1 MKKALIPIVAVVA
14 VVIIVV
20 VTMRSRGDENSELK
34 YDVAEAGIGP
44 LWVKVS
50 ATGLVQPFVEVEVK
64 SKASGVVTEL
74 PLEVGDPVKKGQVI
88 SRLDPEEVLNQ
99 LEREEA
105 ALAVARQNVRV
116 QEEEVHRAEELA
128 KHGLVSERDLE
139 AARLELERARSDEVA
154 RRISVA
160 DVRKKLDDTVLRSP
174 IDGIVLEKLVEVG
187 QVISSGVSNVSGGTT
202 LAIVADLR
210 KVFVTADVDETDIG
224 RVKEGLRV
232 EVVPDAY
239 PQNTFSGIVERINP
253 KSKVVQ
259 NVTTFEVMTVVENK
273 GDLLKAGMNAN
284 VDIIIA
290 GRDDALIVPR
300 KAVQQPMEAM
310 AIAEM
315 MGVAVERENLERG
328 KSYVFVVDGGSLA
341 LRAVDVGL
349 FDWNQ
354 YEITAGIEEGEEVA
368 VIQASRALQQSREF
382 ADRIRGRSMPGFR
395 KSSN

>member
-1 MKKALIPIVAVVA
+1 MKKIIIPVALVI
-14 VVIIVV
+14 VVIVIAMV
-20 VTMRSRGDENSELK
+20 MRGRGDEAPEIK
-34 YDVAEAGIGP
+34 YDVAAAQVRP

-50 ATGLVQPFVEVEVK
+50 ATGLVQPFIEVEVK

-74 PLEVGDPVKKGQVI
+74 PLEAGDAVTRGQVI
-88 SRLDPEEVLNQ
+88 ARLDPVEILNQ

-105 ALAVARQNVRV
+105 ALAVATQNVRV

-154 RRISVA
+154 RKISVA

-174 IDGIVLEKLVEVG
+174 IDGIVLEKQVEVG

-202 LAIVADLR
+202 LAVVADLR

-239 PQNTFSGIVERINP
+239 PQKSFHGIVERINP

-259 NVTTFEVMTVVENK
+259 NVTTFEVMTVVENEE
-273 GDLLKAGMNAN
+273 DLLKAGMNAN
-284 VDIIIA
+284 VDIVIA
-290 GRDDALIVPR
+290 GRDDALVIPR
-300 KAVQQPMEAM
+300 KAVQQAGEAA
-310 AIAEM
+310 AIAGMLGLEM
-315 MGVAVERENLERG
+315 DAGAMDMRTRVVFVRDSENLEAREV
-328 KSYVFVVDGGSLA
+328 K
-341 LRAVDVGL
+341 VGL

-354 YEITAGIEEGEEVA
+354 YEITEGLTEGEEVA
-368 VIQASRALQQSREF
+368 VFTASQALQQSKEF

-395 KSSN
+395 KSN

>member
-1 MKKALIPIVAVVA
+1 MKKVIIPVAVIA
-14 VVIIVV
+14 IVVIIFAIR
-20 VTMRSRGDENSELK
+20 MRGGGEETPELR
-34 YDVAEAGIGP
+34 YEVAAAEVRP

-74 PLEVGDPVKKGQVI
+74 PLEAGDPVSKGEVI
-88 SRLDPEEVLNQ
+88 ARLDPVEILNQ

-116 QEEEVHRAEELA
+116 QEEEVHRAEELG
-128 KHGLVSERDLE
+128 KSGLVSERDLE

-160 DVRKKLDDTVLRSP
+160 DVKKRLDDTVLRSP
-174 IDGIVLEKLVEVG
+174 IDGIVLEKRVEVG

-202 LAIVADLR
+202 LAVVADLR

-224 RVKEGLRV
+224 RVKEGLAV

-239 PQNTFSGIVERINP
+239 PSKTFHGVVERINP

-259 NVTTFEVMTVVENK
+259 NVTTFEVMTVVENME
-273 GDLLKAGMNAN
+273 DLLKAGMNAN
-284 VDIIIA
+284 VDIVIA
-290 GRDDALIVPR
+290 GRDDALVVPR
-300 KAVQQPMEAM
+300 KAVQQAGEAM
-310 AIAEM
+310 AIAHIMGIAPEKEEM
-315 MGVAVERENLERG
+315 NPRSRF
-328 KSYVFVVDGGSLA
+328 VFVKSSETFEMRQVN
-341 LRAVDVGL
+341 VGL

-354 YEITAGIEEGEEVA
+354 YEVTGGLTEGEEVA
-368 VIQASRALQQSREF
+368 VFLASQALQHSREF

-395 KSSN
+395 KSN

>member
-1 MKKALIPIVAVVA
+1 MKKVIVPVAVVA
-14 VVIIVV
+14 VVILVLVIR
-20 VTMRSRGDENSELK
+20 MRGAGEEAPDLR
-34 YDVAEAGIGP
+34 YDIAAAEVKP

-74 PLEVGDPVKKGQVI
+74 PLEAGERVKKGEVI
-88 SRLDPEEVLNQ
+88 ARLDPVEILNQ

-116 QEEEVHRAEELA
+116 QEEEVRRAEALG
-128 KHGLVSERDLE
+128 KSGLVSERDLE

-154 RRISVA
+154 KRISVA
-160 DVRKKLDDTVLRSP
+160 DVQKRLDDTVLRSP
-174 IDGIVLEKLVEVG
+174 IDGIMLEKRVEVG

-202 LAIVADLR
+202 LAVVADLR

-224 RVKEGLRV
+224 RVKEGLKV

-239 PQNTFSGIVERINP
+239 PQKTFYGVVERINP

-273 GDLLKAGMNAN
+273 EDLLKAGMNAN
-284 VDIIIA
+284 VDIVIA
-290 GRDDALIVPR
+290 GRDDALVVPR
-300 KAVQQPMEAM
+300 KAVQQPGEAM
-310 AIAEM
+310 AIASM
-315 MGVAVERENLERG
+315 MGLTPEKEEMGPMSRF
-328 KSYVFVVDGGSLA
+328 VFVKSGESFEMRQVG
-341 LRAVDVGL
+341 VGL

-354 YEITAGIEEGEEVA
+354 YEVTEGLKEGEEVA
-368 VIQASRALQQSREF
+368 VFLASQALQYSREF

-395 KSSN
+395 KSN

>member
-1 MKKALIPIVAVVA
+1 MKKIIIPAVIVIVAVVI
-14 VVIIVV
+14 VIA
-20 VTMRSRGDENSELK
+20 MRGRGDEVPEIK
-34 YDVAEAGIGP
+34 YDIAVAEVRP

-74 PLEVGDPVKKGQVI
+74 PLEAGDAVTRGQVI
-88 SRLDPEEVLNQ
+88 ARLDPIEILNQ

-116 QEEEVHRAEELA
+116 QEEEVYRAEELG

-139 AARLELERARSDEVA
+139 AARLELERARSEEVA

-160 DVRKKLDDTVLRSP
+160 DVRKRLDDTVLRSP
-174 IDGIVLEKLVEVG
+174 IDGIVLEKQVEVG

-202 LAIVADLR
+202 LAVVADLR

-224 RVKEGLRV
+224 RVKEELRV

-239 PQNTFSGIVERINP
+239 PEKTFHGIVERINP

-259 NVTTFEVMTVVENK
+259 NVTTFEVMTVVENEE
-273 GDLLKAGMNAN
+273 GFLKAGMNAN
-284 VDIIIA
+284 VDIVIA
-290 GRDDALIVPR
+290 GRDDALVIPR
-300 KAVQQPMEAM
+300 KAVQQSGEAA
-310 AIAEM
+310 AIAGM
-315 MGVAVERENLERG
+315 MGVAVGEEEMDRRSRFVFLKAGESLEMREV
-328 KSYVFVVDGGSLA
+328 K
-341 LRAVDVGL
+341 VGL

-354 YEITAGIEEGEEVA
+354 YEITGGLEEGDEVA
-368 VIQASRALQQSREF
+368 VFMVSRALQQSKEF
-382 ADRIRGRSMPGFR
+382 ADRIRGRSMPGF
-395 KSSN
+395 KKTN

>member
-1 MKKALIPIVAVVA
+1 MKKVIIPVAVVVVA
-14 VVIIVV
+14 VVVV
-20 VTMRSRGDENSELK
+20 IAMRGRGDEAPEIK
-34 YDVAEAGIGP
+34 YDMAAAEVRP

-74 PLEVGDPVKKGQVI
+74 PLEAGDAVSKGQVI
-88 SRLDPEEVLNQ
+88 ARLDPVEILNQ

-116 QEEEVHRAEELA
+116 QEEEVHRAEELG

-160 DVRKKLDDTVLRSP
+160 DVRKRLDDTVLRSP
-174 IDGIVLEKLVEVG
+174 IDGIVLEKQVEVG

-202 LAIVADLR
+202 LAVVADLR

-224 RVKEGLRV
+224 RVSEGLRV

-239 PQNTFSGIVERINP
+239 PQETFRGIVERINP

-259 NVTTFEVMTVVENK
+259 NVTTFEVMTVVENEK
-273 GDLLKAGMNAN
+273 DLLKAGMNAN
-284 VDIIIA
+284 VDIVIA
-290 GRDDALIVPR
+290 GRDDALVVPR
-300 KAVQQPMEAM
+300 KAVQQKGEAM
-310 AIAEM
+310 ALAGMLGIPAD
-315 MGVAVERENLERG
+315 VEGMDRPDRV
-328 KSYVFVVDGGSLA
+328 VFVRSGESLE
-341 LRAVDVGL
+341 LREVTVGL

-354 YEITAGIEEGEEVA
+354 YEITGGLEEGEEVA
-368 VIQASRALQQSREF
+368 VFQASRALQQAKEF
-382 ADRIRGRSMPGFR
+382 ADRIRGRSMSGFK
-395 KSSN
+395 KSN

>member
-328 KSYVFVVDGGSLA
+328 KS
-341 LRAVDVGL
+341 
-349 FDWNQ
+349 
-354 YEITAGIEEGEEVA
+354 
-368 VIQASRALQQSREF
+368 
-382 ADRIRGRSMPGFR
+382 
-395 KSSN
+395 

>member
-1 MKKALIPIVAVVA
+1 MKKVIIPVAVVA
-14 VVIIVV
+14 VVILVV
-20 VTMRSRGDENSELK
+20 VISMRGRGDEAPEVR
-34 YDVAEAGIGP
+34 YDVSVAEVRP

-74 PLEVGDPVKKGQVI
+74 PLEAGEPVTKGEVI
-88 SRLDPEEVLNQ
+88 ARLDPVEILNQ

-116 QEEEVHRAEELA
+116 QEEEVHRAEELG
-128 KHGLVSERDLE
+128 KSGLVSERDLE

-160 DVRKKLDDTVLRSP
+160 DVKKRLDDTVLRSP
-174 IDGIVLEKLVEVG
+174 IDGIVLEKRVEVG

-202 LAIVADLR
+202 LAVVADLR

-224 RVKEGLRV
+224 RVTEGLSV

-239 PQNTFSGIVERINP
+239 PQKAFHGVVERINP

-259 NVTTFEVMTVVENK
+259 NVTTFEVMTVVENHE
-273 GDLLKAGMNAN
+273 DLLKAGMNAN
-284 VDIIIA
+284 VDIVIA
-290 GRDDALIVPR
+290 GRDDALVVPR
-300 KAVQQPMEAM
+300 KAVQQPGEAM
-310 AIAEM
+310 AIANM
-315 MGVAVERENLERG
+315 MGLTPEKGEMDRR
-328 KSYVFVVDGGSLA
+328 SRFVFVKSGESFEMRLVK
-341 LRAVDVGL
+341 VGL

-354 YEITAGIEEGEEVA
+354 YEVTEGLKEGEEVA
-368 VIQASRALQQSREF
+368 VFLASRALQHSREF
-382 ADRIRGRSMPGFR
+382 ADRIKGRSMAGFK
-395 KSSN
+395 KSN

>member
-1 MKKALIPIVAVVA
+1 MKKIIVTAVVIVVA
-14 VVIIVV
+14 VIAFVVI
-20 VTMRSRGDENSELK
+20 RGRGNDAPQIY
-34 YDVAEAGIGP
+34 YDIAAAEVRP

-74 PLEVGDPVKKGQVI
+74 PLEAGDAVARGQVI
-88 SRLDPEEVLNQ
+88 ARLDPVEILNE

-116 QEEEVHRAEELA
+116 QEEEVHRAEELG
-128 KHGLVSERDLE
+128 KSGLVAERDLE
-139 AARLELERARSDEVA
+139 AARLDLERARSDEVA

-160 DVRKKLDDTVLRSP
+160 DVRKRLDDTVLRSP

-202 LAIVADLR
+202 LAVVADLR

-224 RVKEGLRV
+224 RVERGLRV

-239 PQNTFSGIVERINP
+239 PQKTFHGIVERINP
-253 KSKVVQ
+253 KSKEVQ
-259 NVTTFEVMTVVENK
+259 NVTTFEVMTVVENAE
-273 GDLLKAGMNAN
+273 DLLKAGMNAT
-284 VDIIIA
+284 VDIVIA
-290 GRDDALIVPR
+290 GRDDALVVPR
-300 KAVQQPMEAM
+300 KAVQQYGEAL
-310 AIAEM
+310 AIADM
-315 MGVAVERENLERG
+315 LGVPADQDAMDARSRF
-328 KSYVFVVDGGSLA
+328 VFVKSSERLE
-341 LRAVDVGL
+341 LRRVDVGL

-354 YEITAGIEEGEEVA
+354 YEITGGLREGETVA
-368 VIQASRALQQSREF
+368 VFTASRALQQSREF

-395 KSSN
+395 KSD

>member
-1 MKKALIPIVAVVA
+1 MKKIIIPVA
-14 VVIIVV
+14 VVIAIVV
-20 VTMRSRGDENSELK
+20 VVLAMRGRGDEAPEIK
-34 YDVAEAGIGP
+34 YNIAAARVQP

-74 PLEVGDPVKKGQVI
+74 PLEAGDAVTKDQVI
-88 SRLDPEEVLNQ
+88 ARLDPVEILNQ

-116 QEEEVHRAEELA
+116 QEEEVHRAEELG

-139 AARLELERARSDEVA
+139 AARLELERARSEEVA

-160 DVRKKLDDTVLRSP
+160 DVKKRLDDTVLRSP

-187 QVISSGVSNVSGGTT
+187 QVISSGVSSVSGGTT
-202 LAIVADLR
+202 LAVVADLR

-224 RVKEGLRV
+224 RVKEGLQV
-232 EVVPDAY
+232 DVVPDAY
-239 PQNTFSGIVERINP
+239 PEKTFRGVVERINP

-273 GDLLKAGMNAN
+273 EDLLKAGMNAN
-284 VDIIIA
+284 VEIVIA
-290 GRDDALIVPR
+290 GRDDALVVPR
-300 KAVQQPMEAM
+300 KAVQQSGEAM

-315 MGVAVERENLERG
+315 MGVAVREEEMDRR
-328 KSYVFVVDGGSLA
+328 SRFVFVKAGGSLEV
-341 LRAVDVGL
+341 REVKVGL

-354 YEITAGIEEGEEVA
+354 YEVTDGLEEGEEVA
-368 VIQASRALQQSREF
+368 VFLVSRALAQSKEF
-382 ADRIRGRSMPGFR
+382 ADRIRGRSMSGF
-395 KSSN
+395 KKTN

>member
-1 MKKALIPIVAVVA
+1 MKKIVIPVVAAA
-14 VVIIVV
+14 VVIIAIVA
-20 VTMRSRGDENSELK
+20 MRGRDKDNPEIG
-34 YDVAEAGIGP
+34 YDVAAAEIGP

-74 PLEVGDPVKKGQVI
+74 PLEAGDAVNRGQVI
-88 SRLDPEEVLNQ
+88 ARLDPVEILNQ
-99 LEREEA
+99 LESEEA

-116 QEEEVHRAEELA
+116 QEEEVHRAEELS

-139 AARLELERARSDEVA
+139 AARLDLERARADEVA

-160 DVRKKLDDTVLRSP
+160 DVKKRLDDTVLRSP

-210 KVFVTADVDETDIG
+210 RVFVTADVDETDIG
-224 RVKEGLRV
+224 RVREGLRV

-239 PQNTFSGIVERINP
+239 PHETFHGVVERINP

-259 NVTTFEVMTVVENK
+259 NVTTFEVMTVVENEE
-273 GDLLKAGMNAN
+273 DLLKAGMNAN
-284 VDIIIA
+284 VDIVIA
-290 GRDDALIVPR
+290 GRDDALVVPR
-300 KAVQQPMEAM
+300 KAVQQPAEAM
-310 AIAEM
+310 AIAGM
-315 MGVAVERENLERG
+315 MGLPFERDDTDGRTRF
-328 KSYVFVVDGGSLA
+328 VFVLAGGDLEM
-341 LRAVDVGL
+341 RRVETGL

-354 YEITAGIEEGEEVA
+354 YEITDGLREGEEVA
-368 VIQASRALQQSREF
+368 VFLASRALQQSREF
-382 ADRIRGRSMPGFR
+382 AERIRGRSMPGFR
-395 KSSN
+395 KSSD